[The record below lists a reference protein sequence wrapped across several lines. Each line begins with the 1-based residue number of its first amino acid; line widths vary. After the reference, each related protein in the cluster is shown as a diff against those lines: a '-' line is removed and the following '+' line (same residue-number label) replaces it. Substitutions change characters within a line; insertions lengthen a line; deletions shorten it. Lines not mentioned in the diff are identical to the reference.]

1 MKAGGMSTIQPSNS
15 VPRNMFEKIPACV
28 RTKHKGV
35 FKAAL
40 LQQPKIKGGHKAPQP
55 NLCLRING
63 KNK

>member
-40 LQQPKIKGGHKAPQP
+40 LQ
-55 NLCLRING
+55 
-63 KNK
+63 